1 MIDTCII
8 LSMCNVQAEMFVT
21 LSVHVCFVLLE
32 AMGIVALHACKPAIL
47 CGIYIEKNMHVKNA
61 YTKVHGKIYT

>member
-1 MIDTCII
+1 
-8 LSMCNVQAEMFVT
+8 MFLT

-61 YTKVHGKIYT
+61 YTKSAW

>member
-1 MIDTCII
+1 
-8 LSMCNVQAEMFVT
+8 MFLT

-47 CGIYIEKNMHVKNA
+47 CGIYIEKNMRVKNA

>member
-1 MIDTCII
+1 
-8 LSMCNVQAEMFVT
+8 MFLT

-61 YTKVHGKIYT
+61 YTKSAWWNLYINFVFSQAIV